1 MDKQI
6 VVCSYN
12 GILLSNKN
20 EHSTDM
26 SNHVDKLGYCDRN
39 QSSGFLQWIG
49 IDWKEAQ
56 ESFLR

>member
-6 VVCSYN
+6 VVCAYN

-39 QSSGFLQWIG
+39 QSSGFLHWIG

>member
-6 VVCSYN
+6 VVFSYN
-12 GILLSNKN
+12 GILFSNKN

-26 SNHVDKLGYCDRN
+26 SNNIDKLGYCDRN

-56 ESFLR
+56 ENFL